1 MTLYQMSR
9 ARANEILDLWK
20 RGVEDFPERIILAA
34 LYVTGDLE
42 PAH

>member
-42 PAH
+42 SQH

>member
-34 LYVTGDLE
+34 LFVTGDLE
-42 PAH
+42 QQR

>member
-9 ARANEILDLWK
+9 ARANEILSLWK
-20 RGVEDFPERIILAA
+20 AGVEDFPERIILAA

-42 PAH
+42 QQH